1 MLGGYEEKLKIWNY
15 SDNTL
20 IKSIQL
26 DKWISYIKFTDDSKL
41 LYVGK

>member
-1 MLGGYEEKLKIWNY
+1 MSGGTEQKLKIWNY

-26 DKWISYIKFTDDSKL
+26 DSWICYIKFTDDSKL
-41 LYVGK
+41 LYVG